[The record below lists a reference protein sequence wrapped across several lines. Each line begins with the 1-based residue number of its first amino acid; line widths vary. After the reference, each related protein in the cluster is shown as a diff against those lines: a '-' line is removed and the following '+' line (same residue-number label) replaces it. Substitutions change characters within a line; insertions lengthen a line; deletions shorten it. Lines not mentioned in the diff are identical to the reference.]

1 MLQRN
6 DYDTMVFH
14 KNLNSDIG
22 SGLICPTLKRPHNFT
37 NDGADILNDLYF
49 MLKISNE
56 TSYPETV
63 SLSSISVDCDEG
75 KEENNNINS
84 LYIKIQINGF
94 ESHWEK
100 VYLTDHSLNQICS
113 ILFRAGIK
121 INATLIKSL
130 PTKIA
135 CRVLNSC
142 LMTYSFFANQVYTI
156 NTTSKIYEI
165 NDDSY
170 TDYSLSQQDYF
181 SKIKPNRVVDDKF
194 VFYITYR
201 GNGVEKYI
209 LNSVNSTK
217 YTRIK
222 NLGIVSSI
230 IEFSKTYPNL
240 VVSKVHHQYHCL
252 AIKLINT
259 DHPIQ
264 LDPNNPNDIGYIG
277 LEVINSEIGTKKL
290 TIRQTIFRK
299 VCKNGMWGFDTTS
312 VYSKKHIGEEIRN
325 YRSRLKD
332 KLLNLA
338 YADDTGARILSRKFA
353 IAQNK
358 LEATNDAE
366 RNAFLKRLGLK
377 EREIETAIVC
387 HATEEKKDMRSA
399 FDFVQAV
406 TAAARISSTVERRSE
421 LEEIAG
427 NYFRKVT
434 A

>member
-22 SGLICPTLKRPHNFT
+22 SGLISPTLKRQHDST
-37 NDGADILNDLYF
+37 NNGTEVLNDLGLLLQF
-49 MLKISNE
+49 AHDK
-56 TSYPETV
+56 SYTELV
-63 SLSSISVDCDEG
+63 SLSNISVDCEEG

-84 LYIKIQINGF
+84 LYIMVQINGY
-94 ESHWEK
+94 ESHWER

-121 INATLIKSL
+121 INATLIRSL

-142 LMTYSFFANQVYTI
+142 LMTYSFYANQVYTVK
-156 NTTSKIYEI
+156 TTSKIYEI

-170 TDYSLSQQDYF
+170 TDYNLSQQDYF
-181 SKIKPNRVVDDKF
+181 SKIKPNRVNDDRF
-194 VFYITYR
+194 VFYITWR
-201 GNGVEKYI
+201 GDTVQKFI
-209 LNSVNSTK
+209 LNAVNSQK

-222 NLGIVSSI
+222 NLGIVNSI
-230 IEFSKTYPNL
+230 IKFADKYPNL
-240 VVSKVHHQYHCL
+240 VVSKVQHQYHCL
-252 AIKLINT
+252 SIKVINT

-290 TIRQTIFRK
+290 TIRQTIFRQ

-325 YRSRLKD
+325 YRSKLDD

-353 IAQNK
+353 IAQRK

-366 RNAFLKRLGLK
+366 RDAFLKRLGLK

>member
-6 DYDTMVFH
+6 DYDTMIFH
-14 KNLNSDIG
+14 KNLNSDVA
-22 SGLICPTLKRPHNFT
+22 SGLICPTLKRSHNFT

-49 MLKISNE
+49 LLKISND
-56 TSYPETV
+56 TSYEETV
-63 SLSSISVDCDEG
+63 SLSSISVNCDEG
-75 KEENNNINS
+75 IEKHNNINH
-84 LYIKIQINGF
+84 LYFMIEINGY
-94 ESHWEK
+94 ESHYER
-100 VYLTDHSLNQICS
+100 VYLTEHSLNQICA

-121 INATLIKSL
+121 INATLLKSL
-130 PTKIA
+130 PTKMA

-142 LMTYSFFANQVYTI
+142 IKSYSFFTKNKHSDEYD
-156 NTTSKIYEI
+156 I
-165 NDDSY
+165 NDISY
-170 TDYSLSQQDYF
+170 KEYALSQEDYF
-181 SKIKPNRVVDDKF
+181 IKVKPNRVVDDKF
-194 VFYITYR
+194 IFYITYR
-201 GNGVEKYI
+201 GHDVEKYI
-209 LNSVNSTK
+209 LNSVNSIK

-222 NLGIVSSI
+222 NLGIVHNI
-230 IEFSKTYPNL
+230 IAFSKTYPNL

-264 LDPNNPNDIGYIG
+264 LDPNNADDIGYLG
-277 LEVINSEIGTKKL
+277 LEIINSEIGTKKL

-312 VYSKKHIGEEIRN
+312 VYSKKHIGQEIRS

-353 IAQNK
+353 IAQRK

-366 RNAFLKRLGLK
+366 RDAFLKRLGLK